1 MLDTGAFPAQMI
13 HVAIREPDPT
23 NGFFVPDAV
32 HDFAHHAL
40 VPDRP

>member
-1 MLDTGAFPAQMI
+1 MI

-23 NGFFVPDAV
+23 HRFFVPYAA

-40 VPDRP
+40 VPD